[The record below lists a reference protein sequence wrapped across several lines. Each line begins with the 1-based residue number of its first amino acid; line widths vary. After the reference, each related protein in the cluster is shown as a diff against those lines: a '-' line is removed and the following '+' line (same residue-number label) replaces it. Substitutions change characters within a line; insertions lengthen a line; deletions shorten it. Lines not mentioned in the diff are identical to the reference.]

1 METER
6 RKTRERESE
15 RTGADDEKSIIS
27 IHSQLKAKVIF
38 SCELLR
44 LLWFLIGWVS
54 WKIQFSS
61 IYPGGSQA
69 ETVSG
74 WCNHGWCHTFVGY
87 VTFNLCLALNCEWF
101 EVWRWIFFGFQPKHM
116 GNGCIFTSTFMCL
129 MCCIIFWH
137 PPSTRWDSFNAAMS
151 MEAIGTLISMNIE
164 WLAKHRAK

>member
-69 ETVSG
+69 ESVSG

-129 MCCIIFWH
+129 MCCIIFRHHHQLDEIRLMLQCQWR
-137 PPSTRWDSFNAAMS
+137 PS
-151 MEAIGTLISMNIE
+151 G
-164 WLAKHRAK
+164 H